1 MLHPHT
7 YYKYS
12 ELISDISKA
21 LNINRTKV
29 SAALYMW
36 FFQNDINQIGVL
48 YIEDILNYMKT
59 NDYESDY
66 LKDIKNHPRLS
77 EHFSYEIWKIILE
90 FLYKE
95 LNLKQ
100 ITIIIE

>member
-1 MLHPHT
+1 MLRAHT

-12 ELISDISKA
+12 ELILNISEA
-21 LNINRTKV
+21 LNINQTKV
-29 SAALYMW
+29 HAAFYMW
-36 FFQNDINQIGVL
+36 TTANYIDQVGTL

-59 NDYESDY
+59 NDYETDCLNNTKY
-66 LKDIKNHPRLS
+66 NERLVK
-77 EHFSYEIWKIILE
+77 HFSYEIWKTILE

-100 ITIIIE
+100 ITIIRE